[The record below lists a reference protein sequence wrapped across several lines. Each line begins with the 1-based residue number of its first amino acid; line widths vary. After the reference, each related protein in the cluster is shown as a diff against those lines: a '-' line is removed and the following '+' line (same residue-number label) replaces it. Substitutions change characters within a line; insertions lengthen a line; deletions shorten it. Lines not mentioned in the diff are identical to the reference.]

1 MYAGRGGGAGVA
13 EAAAGDDAGA
23 AAGSAGGL
31 HPATSAAHPSAQQ
44 THGNSPIDLVMG
56 KTPSCECP
64 WKQRCFRARRLSHLT
79 APLRE
84 LSDNWSAVHSLR
96 YGVLVKPALHFSIL
110 LTALSLAPGAH
121 ARGGQS
127 EQKRIELSAT
137 AGARF
142 GGSLDVG
149 LEGADDLSSDDGK
162 LSFDDSV
169 SYGGILGFRM
179 QKNGLAFLSYS
190 RQETTARFRL
200 FADDSS
206 KKTASA
212 SIEYFQVGGNLEVT
226 RGRVT
231 PYFGLSIG
239 PARFASLESDGADAW
254 FFSAALD
261 GGVKVELLPF
271 LYLRVLG
278 RLPVTF
284 QSSSV
289 YCYTGYGCLVALH
302 GQPLVQGEVQGGVTL
317 AF

>member
-1 MYAGRGGGAGVA
+1 M
-13 EAAAGDDAGA
+13 
-23 AAGSAGGL
+23 
-31 HPATSAAHPSAQQ
+31 
-44 THGNSPIDLVMG
+44 
-56 KTPSCECP
+56 KT
-64 WKQRCFRARRLSHLT
+64 
-79 APLRE
+79 
-84 LSDNWSAVHSLR
+84 
-96 YGVLVKPALHFSIL
+96 ALYFSIL
-110 LTALSLAPGAH
+110 LSGLALAPGAH
-121 ARGGQS
+121 A
-127 EQKRIELSAT
+127 EPKRIELSAT

-149 LEGADDLSSDDGK
+149 LEGAEDVDGDDGR
-162 LSFDDSV
+162 LSFDSSV
-169 SYGGILGFRM
+169 SYGGILGFRL
-179 QKNGLAFLSYS
+179 QKNGLGFLSYS
-190 RQETTARFRL
+190 RQETTARFHQ
-200 FADDSS
+200 FSDSGA

-239 PARFASLESDGADAW
+239 PARFASLESDGGDAW
-254 FFSAALD
+254 FFSGALD